1 MLAILL
7 GQCKRSQLSSFR
19 RLHVTMSTTGAVQ
32 DETDERDPEGCLNL
46 GLWEVCV
53 ETDGIDG
60 AGFRQA
66 MIQDDEVVQQGPDDQ
81 SSTSEGLHHA
91 QHYLSHE
98 AAIHTTD
105 SKAEEVDDCKCNFAL
120 RGGSISA
127 EMKFILELLVQFLER
142 RSGFAAAQ
150 RFLFKLTC
158 LVGSFTL
165 PLF

>member
-1 MLAILL
+1 MLSMRL
-7 GQCKRSQLSSFR
+7 GQFKRSQLSSFR
-19 RLHVTMSTTGAVQ
+19 LAVTMSTTSAVQ

-53 ETDGIDG
+53 ETNGIDG
-60 AGFRQA
+60 ARLHQA
-66 MIQDDEVVQQGPDDQ
+66 IPQDDEAVHNGPDGQ

-91 QHYLSHE
+91 QRYLSHE

-142 RSGFAAAQ
+142 RNGFAAAQ

-158 LVGSFTL
+158 LIGLLNL